1 MFESFINA
9 IRNLFNV
16 PELRKRVLFTLG
28 MLGVYRAGI
37 HISIPGLD
45 QEAVKQFWN
54 QGGGGLFGALD
65 LFSGGNFRRFSIFAL
80 GIMPYITSSII
91 LQLMTSVY
99 PALKK
104 IQEEGELGRRKIN
117 QYTRYLTV
125 VLCAVQS
132 VSLAYWLQ
140 RQTAGGGGFPLS
152 LVPGGGIGFVLV
164 ATLTLTAGTVFVM
177 WIGEQITERG
187 IGNGISLLIFAGIVV
202 GVPSAIKQLWERVK
216 DPGSAVVVIILL
228 VVMVLVT
235 AAIVFFERGTRKI
248 PTNHTRR
255 MVGNKMVATQSSHL
269 PLKVNI
275 AGVIPVI
282 FASSVLAIPQSMATF
297 GQWKWLQSVN
307 TALSSGHPVYELLF
321 IASIVMFS
329 FFYVSIVFNADE
341 VAENLRKQGAFI
353 PGIRPGKRTGD
364 YLNSIL
370 VRLTTVGAIYLVIV
384 CLIPQIMISGF
395 KVQYLP
401 FIGPWLDGVIQN
413 IPGLSWILTG
423 LGITFYFGG
432 TSLLIVVGV
441 AMDTI
446 SQVEAQLVMRHY
458 DGFLGPRGGRL
469 RGRRAT

>member
-9 IRNLFNV
+9 VRNLFKI
-16 PELRKRVLFTLG
+16 PDLRRRVFFTLG
-28 MLGVYRAGI
+28 MLAIYRAGI
-37 HISIPGLD
+37 HVQVPGLD
-45 QEAVKQFWN
+45 RDAVESFWS
-54 QGGGGLFGALD
+54 QGAGGLFGALD
-65 LFSGGNFRRFSIFAL
+65 LFSGGNLRRISVFAL

-91 LQLMTSVY
+91 LQLMASVY

-104 IQEEGELGRRKIN
+104 MQQEEGELGRRKIN

-125 VLCAVQS
+125 LLCLVQG

-140 RQTAGGGGFPLS
+140 RQADPTGRPLV
-152 LVPGGGIGFVLV
+152 LGGGGIGFS
-164 ATLTLTAGTVFVM
+164 LTAMLALTAGTMFIM
-177 WIGEQITERG
+177 WIGEQVTERG

-202 GVPSAIKQLWERVK
+202 GVPNAISQLWGTIK
-216 DPGSAVVVIILL
+216 DPGSAVFVIILL
-228 VVMVLVT
+228 LVMLAVT
-235 AAIVFFERGTRKI
+235 AGIVFFERGTRKV

-255 MVGNKMVATQSSHL
+255 MVGNKMVQTQSSHL

-282 FASSVLAIPQSMATF
+282 FASSVLAIPQSLVTF
-297 GQWKWLQSVN
+297 GQWSWLTKLN
-307 TALSSGHPVYELLF
+307 TWLSGGHPVYELLF
-321 IASIVMFS
+321 ITGIVLFA

-341 VAENLRKQGAFI
+341 VAENMRKQGAFV

-364 YLNSIL
+364 YLNGIL
-370 VRLTTVGAIYLVIV
+370 VRLTTVGAIYLVVV
-384 CLIPQIMISGF
+384 CLIPQLMISGF

-401 FIGPWLDGVIQN
+401 LIGPWLDNLIQG

-423 LGITFYFGG
+423 VGISFYFGG

-469 RGRRAT
+469 RGRRA